1 MEKTESDEPAQVVD
15 VPRFMDLQK
24 QINTQRILSKMIDFS
39 YFFVK
44 AVFYVSFLVLINS
57 SIVTANN
64 AGAEI
69 PWIFSIALTFIL
81 ALEFLRRA
89 ELR

>member
-1 MEKTESDEPAQVVD
+1 MEKNESEPTQVVD
-15 VPRFMDLQK
+15 VPQFMDLQK

-64 AGAEI
+64 AGAKI
-69 PWIFSIALTFIL
+69 PWIFSVAITFIL
-81 ALEFLRRA
+81 ALEFLRRT